1 MPRRRGG
8 TPINGWLVLDKPA
21 GLTSARAL
29 ARVLGIT
36 GAAKGGHGGTL
47 DPLATGVLPI
57 ALGEA
62 TKTVSRIMDGAKL
75 YRFTVRWGE
84 ARDTDDAAGAVVATS
99 DVRPDVASIQAVLA
113 GLGQDI
119 DQTPPAYAA
128 VKLAGERAYAMA
140 RRGETPDLQPRRVRL
155 DGVTLLATPDAD
167 HAAFEL
173 ACGKG
178 FYIRSFARDLAQAL
192 GTVGHVSELRRL
204 RSGPFSENAA
214 ISLERLGEL
223 VHSPAFAE
231 HLLPVDTAL
240 ADIPVLPI
248 PDTVLDRFL
257 CGQTVRVLRAV
268 DGPVR
273 VVADG
278 RLVALAEVAA
288 GEVRPVR
295 VFNL

>member
-1 MPRRRGG
+1 MPRRRGRL
-8 TPINGWLVLDKPA
+8 PINGWLVLDKPE

-29 ARVLGIT
+29 ARVLALT
-36 GAAKGGHGGTL
+36 GAAKGGHAGTL

-62 TKTVSRIMDGAKL
+62 TKTVGRVMDGAKL

-84 ARDTDDAAGAVVATS
+84 ARDTDDAAGRVTGTSPLRPAPEAVRA
-99 DVRPDVASIQAVLA
+99 ALAAQAGEIL
-113 GLGQDI
+113 
-119 DQTPPAYAA
+119 QTPPAYAA
-128 VKLAGERAYAMA
+128 VKLAGERAYAVA

-155 DGVTLLATPDAD
+155 DGATLVDAPDAD
-167 HAAFEL
+167 HATIEL

-178 FYIRSFARDLAQAL
+178 FYVRAFARDLARAL
-192 GTVGHVSELRRL
+192 GTLGHVAALRRL
-204 RSGPFSENAA
+204 KSGPFTESAA
-214 ISLERLGEL
+214 ISLERLADLG
-223 VHSPAFAE
+223 HSPALAE

-257 CGQTVRVLRAV
+257 CGQAVRVLRAM

-273 VVADG
+273 VMAEG